1 MAKRLGGLFLLSVAI
16 GVVSGVVAWLFRL
29 LIGIIH
35 NVAFYGQWSLEYNAN
50 QHTTASPW
58 GALIIL
64 APVLGG
70 LVVVWLVKNFA
81 PEAKGH
87 GVPEVISSI
96 YHNEGL
102 IRGIVSLVKA
112 LASAI
117 TIGSGGSLGREGPI
131 VQICS
136 AFSSA
141 TGQWFGLPTN
151 QRIILIACGA
161 SAGIAATF
169 NAPLAG
175 ILFAIE
181 LLLVSINSKTILPVA
196 IATVIAANIGRILI
210 GPQPSFDVPALHSAD
225 AISSPMLLALYFPF
239 GLLMGLAALLF
250 VKSIYW
256 AEDWFDRLPVNDY
269 IRHVLGTLSLG
280 IIFYCFFRLSGHYYV
295 QGVGYA
301 TIEDILSG
309 ALSSP
314 WFILLLFA
322 SKLLATCLTIGSG
335 GSGGVFS
342 PSLFLG
348 AALGGS
354 IGNLLALM
362 MPDMGIDPAAFAVAG
377 MASIVAAATSAPLT
391 AVIITYEMTLDY
403 SVILP
408 VMISVSIAY
417 AVRRYFSEGDI
428 YTLKLLRR
436 GQLVPEG
443 LAVDISSHQM
453 LKDIMDHDL
462 SFVEKGRSL
471 SSLDKTAC
479 ILENDRVIGIVEAI
493 RYPVELEISLEQTMR
508 VDFAVLR
515 PHMTVKHALQE
526 LGEKQTDIAIISQTG
541 GLEREAVV
549 GFIDAR
555 LLTQA
560 FARGSKFHFH

>member
-1 MAKRLGGLFLLSVAI
+1 MAKRLGGLFLLSIVI
-16 GVVSGVVAWLFRL
+16 GLVSGVVAWLFRL
-29 LIGIIH
+29 LIGLIH
-35 NVAFYGQWSLEYNAN
+35 NLAFYGQWSLDYNTNHHSAG
-50 QHTTASPW
+50 SSW
-58 GALIIL
+58 GALVIF

-96 YHNEGL
+96 YHNEGR

-131 VQICS
+131 VQICA

-141 TGQWFGLPTN
+141 IGQRFGLPAN
-151 QRIILIACGA
+151 QCIILIACGA

-210 GPQPSFDVPALHSAD
+210 GPQPAFNIPALHSAD
-225 AISSPMLLALYFPF
+225 PISSPLLLVLYFPF

-250 VKSIYW
+250 VKGIYW

-269 IRHVLGTLSLG
+269 TRHVLGTLCLG
-280 IIFYCFFRLSGHYYV
+280 IIFYCLFRLSGHYYV

-309 ALSSP
+309 VLSSP

-322 SKLLATCLTIGSG
+322 AKLCAICLTIGSG

-348 AALGGS
+348 AALGGGL
-354 IGNLLALM
+354 GNVLVLM
-362 MPDMGIDPAAFAVAG
+362 FPDIGIDPAAFALAG
-377 MASIVAAATSAPLT
+377 MAAMVAAATSAPLT
-391 AVIITYEMTLDY
+391 AVVITYEMTLDY

-443 LAVDISSHQM
+443 LSVDINSHLV
-453 LKDIMDHDL
+453 LKEIMDRDL
-462 SFVEKGRSL
+462 RFLVQGESPT
-471 SSLDKTAC
+471 SLDKTTC
-479 ILENDRVIGIVEAI
+479 ILADGQVIGIVEAI
-493 RYPVELEISLEQTMR
+493 HFPVERDISLEQSTR
-508 VDFAVLR
+508 NDFAVLS
-515 PHMTVKHALQE
+515 PHMTVKHALQI
-526 LGEKQTDIAIISQTG
+526 LDDRQTDIAVISQTG
-541 GLEREAVV
+541 GLEQEAVV
-549 GFIDAR
+549 GFLNAK